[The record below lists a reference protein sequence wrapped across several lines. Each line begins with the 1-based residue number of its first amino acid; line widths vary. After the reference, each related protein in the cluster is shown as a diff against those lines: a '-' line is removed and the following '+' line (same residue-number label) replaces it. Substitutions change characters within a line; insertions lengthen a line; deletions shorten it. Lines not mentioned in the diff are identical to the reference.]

1 MSGRGDRH
9 SFGPVKLLQ
18 FFKPGGGGGG
28 HTHVKGTGCTS
39 ETLRGAMILSCGR
52 GIPLR
57 GNKLWV
63 LIGQH

>member
-28 HTHVKGTGCTS
+28 GGAHPCERDGVHV
-39 ETLRGAMILSCGR
+39 
-52 GIPLR
+52 
-57 GNKLWV
+57 GNFERCHDPVLWTW
-63 LIGQH
+63 HPSKR